1 VIENGNVDRESITRN
16 DYLSGKSIKMIKSD
30 SDVSVKKFMDP
41 KGSFVDRASRDYIKV
56 ISILDP

>member
-41 KGSFVDRASRDYIKV
+41 KGSFVERREITLK
-56 ISILDP
+56 